1 MLVQARFVKS
11 WYYDFHE
18 QKVLECCS
26 DQTSPKIKQMGKIIK
41 VQEWLRTS
49 MEEDQQ
55 FKEKDI
61 LYIYG
66 EIIQNGKNDNVV
78 R

>member
-1 MLVQARFVKS
+1 
-11 WYYDFHE
+11 
-18 QKVLECCS
+18 
-26 DQTSPKIKQMGKIIK
+26 
-41 VQEWLRTS
+41 

-55 FKEKDI
+55 FKGKDI

-66 EIIQNGKNDNVV
+66 EIVQEGKNDNVG

>member
-1 MLVQARFVKS
+1 
-11 WYYDFHE
+11 
-18 QKVLECCS
+18 
-26 DQTSPKIKQMGKIIK
+26 
-41 VQEWLRTS
+41 

-66 EIIQNGKNDNVV
+66 EIIQDGKNDNVV

>member
-1 MLVQARFVKS
+1 MVVQASFVKS

-18 QKVLECCS
+18 QKALECCCA
-26 DQTSPKIKQMGKIIK
+26 QASPKIQQMGKTIK

-66 EIIQNGKNDNVV
+66 EIIQDSKNDNVV

>member
-1 MLVQARFVKS
+1 
-11 WYYDFHE
+11 
-18 QKVLECCS
+18 
-26 DQTSPKIKQMGKIIK
+26 
-41 VQEWLRTS
+41 

-66 EIIQNGKNDNVV
+66 EIIQDSKNDNVV

>member
-1 MLVQARFVKS
+1 
-11 WYYDFHE
+11 
-18 QKVLECCS
+18 
-26 DQTSPKIKQMGKIIK
+26 
-41 VQEWLRTS
+41 